1 MFGLV
6 TCGFRVELRGFEPL
20 TYSMRTRLP
29 GRLLP
34 QAVLTLGEIAAQSV
48 GTVGRGKLLQILLR
62 THSVPTADRH
72 LGQQTRSAGLEPV
85 TGRASLGWPNHPRA
99 VLQRTRSPRR
109 CSDCEAACR
118 AGLLAAAWFM
128 RAYGIYSACHIVI
141 YSFPRNDFK

>member
-1 MFGLV
+1 VQLGQSQPIQTV
-6 TCGFRVELRGFEPL
+6 DAKHRAPDHL

-72 LGQQTRSAGLEPV
+72 LGQQTRSAGL
-85 TGRASLGWPNHPRA
+85 RAGD
-99 VLQRTRSPRR
+99 RSGNARVAGSSNGHR
-109 CSDCEAACR
+109 CSGPAR
-118 AGLLAAAWFM
+118 RL
-128 RAYGIYSACHIVI
+128 RT
-141 YSFPRNDFK
+141 